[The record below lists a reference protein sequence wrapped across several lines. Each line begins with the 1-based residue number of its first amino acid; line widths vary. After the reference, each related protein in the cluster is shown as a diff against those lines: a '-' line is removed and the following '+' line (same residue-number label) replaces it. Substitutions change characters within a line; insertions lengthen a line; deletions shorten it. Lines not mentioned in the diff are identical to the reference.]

1 MGSKIKL
8 FFSRFHFLRSL
19 KLRIFVLLLLT
30 GILPTIAIQH
40 TIVETYE
47 NQAVN
52 LRISDVSSQLK
63 IISNHLMSCNYLY
76 DTSSEVIGA
85 EIQQLSNLYDGRV
98 LIIDSHFKVV
108 KDTYSLSEGKTVIS
122 EEVIKCFKG
131 ESLSHYDSVN
141 GYIEITTPIIV
152 NETDSEGHTKETIK
166 GVMLT
171 SVSTEY
177 IRNTMELL
185 NKKAQILEWIIIMLI
200 IGLAMFLAHLMV
212 KPFDRVSQAISE
224 IKEDTAGEEVV
235 QVADYLETEH
245 IMDAFNELN
254 RRMKVLNDSRQEFV
268 SNVSHELKTPIT
280 SVKILADSLNAQ
292 DDVPIELYKEFMQDI
307 TREIDRENQIITDL
321 LSLVKLD
328 KTSQDLN
335 VTNCDINIMIESIL
349 KRIGPIAAKKD
360 VSMVFESNCQV
371 NADVDEVKLN
381 LVLMNLIENAVKYN
395 KDQGSVHV
403 VLDADHQF
411 FTVEVKDTGIGIPED
426 SIEHIFERFYRV
438 DKSHSREIGGTGLG
452 LAIARS
458 AVLLHKGS
466 LKASSVMGEGTTFTL
481 KIPLI
486 YVAK

>member
-1 MGSKIKL
+1 MGNKINQ
-8 FFSRFHFLRSL
+8 FFLHFRFLRSL
-19 KLRIFVLLLLT
+19 KLRVFGLLLLT
-30 GILPTIAIQH
+30 GILPTMAIH
-40 TIVETYE
+40 ATIIQSYE
-47 NQAVN
+47 DQAVSR
-52 LRISDVSSQLK
+52 RISDVSNQLK
-63 IISNHLMSCNYLY
+63 IISNHLVSCNYLY

-85 EIQQLSNLYDGRV
+85 EIQQLSNLYHGRV

-131 ESLSHYDSVN
+131 ENTVNYDSKI
-141 GYIEITTPIIV
+141 GYIEITTPIVVPI
-152 NETDSEGHTKETIK
+152 TDENGKSKEQIL

-171 SVSTEY
+171 GVSTEY
-177 IRNTMELL
+177 IKDTMEIM
-185 NKKAQILEWIIIMLI
+185 NRKAEILEWIIIMLI
-200 IGLAMFLAHLMV
+200 VGIALFLAYIMV
-212 KPFDRVSQAISE
+212 KPFDRVTQAISE
-224 IKEDTAGEEVV
+224 MKEDYSGEPVTV
-235 QVADYLETEH
+235 NDYLETEH
-245 IMDAFNELN
+245 IMNAFNELT
-254 RRMKVLNDSRQEFV
+254 RRMKVLDDSRQEFV

-292 DDVPIELYKEFMQDI
+292 QDAPIEIYREFMQDI
-307 TREIDRENQIITDL
+307 THEIDRENQIITDL

-335 VTNCDINIMIESIL
+335 ITNCDINAMIESIL
-349 KRIGPIAAKKD
+349 KRIGPIAAMKE
-360 VSMVFESNCQV
+360 VSLTFESNCQV

-395 KDQGSVHV
+395 RDQGAVHV
-403 VLDADHQF
+403 ILDADHQF

-466 LKASSVMGEGTTFTL
+466 VKASSVVGEGTTFIV

-486 YVAK
+486 YISN

>member
-1 MGSKIKL
+1 MNHIFPK
-8 FFSRFHFLRSL
+8 FFSRFKLLRSL

-40 TIVETYE
+40 TIVRNYE
-47 NQAVN
+47 SQAVA
-52 LRISDVSSQLK
+52 LRTSDVSSQLK
-63 IISNHLMSCNYLY
+63 IIANHLVSCNYLY

-98 LIIDSHFKVV
+98 LIIDSHFKII
-108 KDTYSLSEGKTVIS
+108 KDTYSLSDGKTVIS
-122 EEVIKCFKG
+122 EEVLKCFKG
-131 ESLSHYDSVN
+131 KSITNYDSVN
-141 GYIEITTPIIV
+141 GYIEITTPIV
-152 NETDSEGHTKETIK
+152 VSETDDNGKARDRIK

-177 IRNTMELL
+177 IRNTMEIL
-185 NKKAQILEWIIIMLI
+185 NRKAQILEWILI
-200 IGLAMFLAHLMV
+200 VLIVGLAMVLSHLMV
-212 KPFDRVSQAISE
+212 KPFDRVTQAISE
-224 IKEDTAGEEVV
+224 MKEENQGEPV

-254 RRMKVLNDSRQEFV
+254 QRMKVLNDSRQEFV

-292 DDVPIELYKEFMQDI
+292 EDVPIEIYREFMQDI
-307 TREIDRENQIITDL
+307 SHEIDRESQIITDL
-321 LSLVKLD
+321 LSLVKME
-328 KTSQDLN
+328 KTSQNL
-335 VTNCDINIMIESIL
+335 TITSCDINAMLEAIL
-349 KRIGPIAAKKD
+349 KRIGPIAAQKD
-360 VSMVFESNCQV
+360 VSLVFESNCQV

-395 KDQGSVHV
+395 RDHGNVHV
-403 VLDADHQF
+403 ILDADHQF
-411 FTVEVKDTGIGIPED
+411 FTVEVKDTGIGIPEE

-466 LKASSVMGEGTTFTL
+466 LKASSVLGEGTTFTV

-486 YVAK
+486 YIAK